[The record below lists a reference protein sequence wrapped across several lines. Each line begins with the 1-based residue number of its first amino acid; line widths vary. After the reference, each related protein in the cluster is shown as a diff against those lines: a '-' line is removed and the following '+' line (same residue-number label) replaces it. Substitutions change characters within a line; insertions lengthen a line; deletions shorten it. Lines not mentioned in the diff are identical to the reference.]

1 MKLFNWLF
9 KSNDEVIRE
18 KESKYKNKQQSLV
31 TEKETIDEY
40 LIEWLDD
47 YYPTYKSGMS
57 FKFVPDLKCEKHN
70 KLSVYIK
77 REYRERRGCYDT
89 FQCDLW
95 LFKDKGLVKMNY
107 LYDTLYDNYD
117 GTPIIH
123 KKDKIFKLDEN
134 SLIEDIFKTAY
145 NWSEDS
151 INKLNNIIIKK
162 TDNKYVCDI
171 SPQCPN
177 QVLIYR
183 SYKYNK

>member
-9 KSNDEVIRE
+9 KSNDEVIRK
-18 KESKYKNKQQSLV
+18 KESKYKNKQKSLV

-40 LIEWLDD
+40 LIEWLDN
-47 YYPTYKSGMS
+47 YYPTYKNGMW

-77 REYRERRGCYDT
+77 REYRERIGCYDT

-123 KKDKIFKLDEN
+123 KKYKIFKLNED
-134 SLIEDIFKTAY
+134 SLIENIFKTAY

-151 INKLNNIIIKK
+151 INKLNNVIIKK

-171 SPQCPN
+171 SPWCPN

>member
-9 KSNDEVIRE
+9 KSSSE
-18 KESKYKNKQQSLV
+18 NKQQSLI

-40 LIEWLDD
+40 IIKWLDN
-47 YYPTYKSGMS
+47 YYPNYKPDMY
-57 FKFVPDLKCEKHN
+57 FKFVPDLENKKCN
-70 KLSVYIK
+70 KLSLYIK
-77 REYRERRGCYDT
+77 RERYNT

-95 LFKDKGLVKMNY
+95 LFKDEGLVKMNY

-123 KKDKIFKLDEN
+123 KKYKIFKLDED

-151 INKLNNIIIKK
+151 INKLNNVIIKK
-162 TDNKYVCDI
+162 TDNKYVCDL
-171 SPQCPN
+171 SSWHRN